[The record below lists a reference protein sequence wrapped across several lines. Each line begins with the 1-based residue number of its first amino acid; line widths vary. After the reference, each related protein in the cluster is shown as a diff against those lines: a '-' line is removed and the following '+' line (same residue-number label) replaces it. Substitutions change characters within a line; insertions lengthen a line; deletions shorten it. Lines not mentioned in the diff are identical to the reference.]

1 MLRLNKILSFHNIFL
16 VFKVMQPQLSL
27 KYIIVSF
34 SLVALV
40 GKKKKYNWRY
50 HKAAMNRK

>member
-40 GKKKKYNWRY
+40 GKKKKSIIGDIIRQQ
-50 HKAAMNRK
+50 

>member
-1 MLRLNKILSFHNIFL
+1 MLRLNKILNFHKIFL

-40 GKKKKYNWRY
+40 GKKKKSIIGDIIRQQ
-50 HKAAMNRK
+50 